1 MKAVQVRAHGGY
13 EQLQLVELPRP
24 VPAEG
29 EVVVQMRA
37 TAINPLD
44 NLMRSGKFTMGKSL
58 PLIPGNEGVGV
69 IASEGSDLPVGT
81 PVMLRHAYFLPA
93 GGTWQEEV
101 LAPRSLVV
109 ALPPGSSELE
119 AAAMR
124 TAYDAAY
131 LAMVHQGQFQP
142 GQVLF
147 APGVGSSVGNA
158 VIQLGQA
165 LGAARVITTA
175 GSSAKAQ
182 RARELGYAD
191 VIDLTQ
197 ESIRDGIARL
207 TSKAGVDLVIDG
219 LGGEITTQG
228 LASLKSEGTLVLLGD
243 AAGSE
248 AHFYASEFVGKAA
261 RIAAHQTVRAT
272 KEMLDEAF
280 SVYFKLWI
288 EGRIRPVVDR
298 TFPLEQVAEAQRY
311 QVEGRPF
318 GKVLLTFLA

>member
-1 MKAVQVRAHGGY
+1 MRAVQVRAHGGY

-37 TAINPLD
+37 AAINPLD
-44 NLMRSGKFTMGKSL
+44 NLMRSGKFTMGKSV

-81 PVMLRHAYFLPA
+81 LVMLRHAYFLPA

-131 LAMVHQGQFQP
+131 LAMVHPGQFQP

-207 TSKAGVDLVIDG
+207 TAQAGVDLVIDG
-219 LGGEITTQG
+219 LGGH
-228 LASLKSEGTLVLLGD
+228 
-243 AAGSE
+243 AAGE
-248 AHFYASEFVGKAA
+248 RAA
-261 RIAAHQTVRAT
+261 RIAEEIITMRLARQTGTTVMRVR
-272 KEMLDEAF
+272 EAF
-280 SVYFKLWI
+280 ALASTEVFEAASRDEHAGAVERSAFSDQLSAVSLL
-288 EGRIRPVVDR
+288 RI
-298 TFPLEQVAEAQRY
+298 
-311 QVEGRPF
+311 
-318 GKVLLTFLA
+318 